1 MVRERALLAMRQAPR
16 KSTRRA
22 AALSGGDPRH
32 AALTIRIDF
41 GAFGY
46 LGPGK
51 ITLME
56 LISKHGSI
64 SAAGKEM
71 GMSYRRAWLLVDEIN
86 HIFLE
91 PLVETQ
97 MGGPG
102 GGGAR
107 RIDGDDDADK
117 LRARGEA
124 ALLDVAAL
132 PQAGEAFFHNL
143 SLQLLAA
150 DRRDAACWGRQQRRQ
165 EGHGLGIQ
173 FGQVARQQPNRC
185 RAVPGRRAGVDGQG
199 AVTFLVRVK
208 ENLEDPARL
217 VLDL

>member
-1 MVRERALLAMRQAPR
+1 MRHAPR

-22 AALSGGDPRH
+22 AAQRGHVGGDARQP
-32 AALTIRIDF
+32 ALTIRIDF

-51 ITLME
+51 IALME

-86 HIFLE
+86 HIFRE

-97 MGGPG
+97 MGGSG

-107 RIDGDDDADK
+107 LTRLGGDVVGRYRAIEGAAAAASAADM
-117 LRARGEA
+117 RA
-124 ALLDVAAL
+124 LKAAL
-132 PQAGEAFFHNL
+132 PEQPRGHKPGH
-143 SLQLLAA
+143 
-150 DRRDAACWGRQQRRQ
+150 RRG
-165 EGHGLGIQ
+165 GH
-173 FGQVARQQPNRC
+173 
-185 RAVPGRRAGVDGQG
+185 
-199 AVTFLVRVK
+199 
-208 ENLEDPARL
+208 E
-217 VLDL
+217 

>member
-1 MVRERALLAMRQAPR
+1 MRQKPR
-16 KSTRRA
+16 KRTRRS
-22 AALSGGDPRH
+22 AALSRESRQ
-32 AALTIRIDF
+32 AALTIRVDF

-86 HIFLE
+86 HIFRE

-97 MGGPG
+97 MGGSG

-107 RIDGDDDADK
+107 LTRRGRDVVGRYRAIEGAAATAAAADM
-117 LRARGEA
+117 RA
-124 ALLDVAAL
+124 LKAAL
-132 PQAGEAFFHNL
+132 PDHPPVNSG
-143 SLQLLAA
+143 
-150 DRRDAACWGRQQRRQ
+150 G
-165 EGHGLGIQ
+165 
-173 FGQVARQQPNRC
+173 
-185 RAVPGRRAGVDGQG
+185 
-199 AVTFLVRVK
+199 
-208 ENLEDPARL
+208 DP
-217 VLDL
+217 

>member
-1 MVRERALLAMRQAPR
+1 MPADSAFYGMMAAGPDATPTALSPATGRLEDMRQAPR

-22 AALSGGDPRH
+22 AALAGALRQ
-32 AALTIRIDF
+32 AALTIRVDF

-51 ITLME
+51 IALME

-86 HIFLE
+86 HIFRE

-97 MGGPG
+97 MGGTG

-107 RIDGDDDADK
+107 LTKLGRDVIGRYRAIEGAAAASSASDLRALRALLPDRPLRRPDAD
-117 LRARGEA
+117 
-124 ALLDVAAL
+124 
-132 PQAGEAFFHNL
+132 
-143 SLQLLAA
+143 
-150 DRRDAACWGRQQRRQ
+150 
-165 EGHGLGIQ
+165 
-173 FGQVARQQPNRC
+173 
-185 RAVPGRRAGVDGQG
+185 
-199 AVTFLVRVK
+199 
-208 ENLEDPARL
+208 
-217 VLDL
+217 

>member
-1 MVRERALLAMRQAPR
+1 MRQKPR
-16 KSTRRA
+16 KTTRRA
-22 AALSGGDPRH
+22 AASSGEARQ

-51 ITLME
+51 IALLE

-86 HIFLE
+86 HTFRE

-97 MGGPG
+97 MGGTG

-107 RIDGDDDADK
+107 LTRLGRDVVGRYRAIEGAAATAAAAD
-117 LRARGEA
+117 LRALRA
-124 ALLDVAAL
+124 SL
-132 PQAGEAFFHNL
+132 PERP
-143 SLQLLAA
+143 LA
-150 DRRDAACWGRQQRRQ
+150 Q
-165 EGHGLGIQ
+165 
-173 FGQVARQQPNRC
+173 
-185 RAVPGRRAGVDGQG
+185 
-199 AVTFLVRVK
+199 
-208 ENLEDPARL
+208 
-217 VLDL
+217 

>member
-1 MVRERALLAMRQAPR
+1 MRQKPR
-16 KSTRRA
+16 TTTRRA
-22 AALSGGDPRH
+22 AASSGEARQ

-51 ITLME
+51 IALME

-86 HIFLE
+86 HIFRE

-97 MGGPG
+97 MGGTG

-107 RIDGDDDADK
+107 LTRLGRDVAGRYRAIEGAAATATAAD
-117 LRARGEA
+117 LRALRA
-124 ALLDVAAL
+124 SL
-132 PQAGEAFFHNL
+132 PERP
-143 SLQLLAA
+143 LA
-150 DRRDAACWGRQQRRQ
+150 Q
-165 EGHGLGIQ
+165 
-173 FGQVARQQPNRC
+173 
-185 RAVPGRRAGVDGQG
+185 
-199 AVTFLVRVK
+199 
-208 ENLEDPARL
+208 
-217 VLDL
+217 